1 MSKNI
6 LITGGGGMIGK
17 NLIKYLLNDS
27 TVEKIMVFDNFITS
41 NDDDF
46 EKFKNKYDTESKVLL
61 FAYDITDV
69 KSMTFV
75 KLNFPFDEIYH
86 LASLAS
92 PIFYKKFPLETL
104 DVGYI
109 GTKNILEI
117 ARYQNSKGV
126 KFTQN
131 RNVKILFSSTSEV
144 YGDAQVSPQHEKY
157 YGNVNCFGERSSY
170 DESKR
175 VAEALCYTYLKSY
188 GVNVKIARI
197 FNTYGP
203 HMLLNDGR
211 IITEVIRHL
220 KNEST
225 LTIYGDGEQTRS
237 ICYVK
242 DTVDMLV
249 KLMASDC
256 NEPVNIGNNQERTIN
271 ETVNMIEKV
280 WNEMF
285 NDGTQRNRVYKP
297 LTQNDPLQR
306 KPCLE
311 FNKQVLGE
319 IEYTSFEEGI
329 KETIKYF
336 V

>member
-17 NLIKYLLNDS
+17 NLIKHLLNDS

-41 NDDDF
+41 NDSDF
-46 EKFKNKYDTESKVLL
+46 QKFKNKYDTESKVLL

-144 YGDAQVSPQHEKY
+144 YGDAQVSPQHENY

-285 NDGTQRNRVYKP
+285 NDGTQLNRVYKP

>member
-1 MSKNI
+1 
-6 LITGGGGMIGK
+6 MIGK
-17 NLIKYLLNDS
+17 NLIKHLLNDS

-41 NDDDF
+41 NDGDF
-46 EKFKNKYDTESKVLL
+46 QKFKNKYDTESKVLL

-144 YGDAQVSPQHEKY
+144 YGDAQVSPQRENY

-285 NDGTQRNRVYKP
+285 NDGTQLNRVYKP

>member
-1 MSKNI
+1 
-6 LITGGGGMIGK
+6 MIGK

-46 EKFKNKYDTESKVLL
+46 QKFKNKYDTESKVLL

-144 YGDAQVSPQHEKY
+144 YGDAQVSPQHENY

-285 NDGTQRNRVYKP
+285 NDGTQLNRVYKP